1 MGLLGHYIKLT
12 DGPRHASEVHGVLL
26 QHFHKCT
33 SFSNKTLRFC
43 LVSSLCSR
51 EYLYVR
57 IRPNSA
63 WCSVSV
69 KTIICGDGLVGPNT
83 SLAVIVW

>member
-12 DGPRHASEVHGVLL
+12 DGPRHTNKVHGMLL
-26 QHFHKCT
+26 QNFHKCT
-33 SFSNKTLRFC
+33 SFSNKTLRFI

-63 WCSVSV
+63 CCSVRV
-69 KTIICGDGLVGPNT
+69 
-83 SLAVIVW
+83 